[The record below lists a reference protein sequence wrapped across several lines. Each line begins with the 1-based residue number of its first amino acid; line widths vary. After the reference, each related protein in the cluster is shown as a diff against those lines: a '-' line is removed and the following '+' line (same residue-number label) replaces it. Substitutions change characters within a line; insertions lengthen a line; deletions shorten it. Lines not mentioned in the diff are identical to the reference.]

1 MISLYPSAFILYPF
15 FVTPQKTGKVRELYD
30 AGDNIILVAS
40 DRISAFD
47 VILPT
52 PIPDK
57 GRILS
62 TLSVFWFART
72 SHIVDNHLLLHRVAD
87 FPAPWNEI
95 GLQNDWDGRAVLCRR
110 AEVLPVESVV
120 RGYLSGSGWKQ
131 YQQTGE
137 ICGVALP
144 PGLRESDKLPH
155 PIWTPTTKADLGA
168 HDAPISPAQAAEILG
183 EEQATAM
190 RDYSLELYNWIANYA
205 ANKGLILADT
215 KFEFGIADNDLIVV
229 DEMATP
235 DSSRY
240 WDAQTY
246 APGRAQASLDK
257 QFVRDYLESLSWNK
271 TAPGPQLPPEVVAG
285 TRAKYVEAYDRLTG
299 LQWPDRDVRA
309 R

>member
-1 MISLYPSAFILYPF
+1 MQIQPI
-15 FVTPQKTGKVRELYD
+15 KTGKVREIYD
-30 AGDNIILVAS
+30 AGDNIILVAT

-72 SHIVDNHLLLHRVAD
+72 SHIIDNHLLLHRVAD
-87 FPAPWNEI
+87 FPAPWADFGAE
-95 GLQNDWDGRAVLCRR
+95 NDWNNRAMLCRR
-110 AEVLPVESVV
+110 AEVLPVECVV

-137 ICGVALP
+137 VCGVKLP
-144 PGLRESDKLPH
+144 SGLRESDKLPE
-155 PIWTPTTKADLGA
+155 PIFTPTTKADLGD
-168 HDAPISPAQAAEILG
+168 HDAPISWQQTVEILG
-183 EEQATAM
+183 ETRAKQV
-190 RDYSLELYNWIANYA
+190 RDASLELYGWINNYA
-205 ANKGLILADT
+205 ESKGLILADT
-215 KFEFGIADNDLIVV
+215 KFEMGLCDGDLIVV

-240 WDAQTY
+240 WEAATY
-246 APGRAQASLDK
+246 QAGRAQASLDK
-257 QFVRDYLESLSWNK
+257 QFVRDYLETLDWNK
-271 TAPGPQLPPEVVAG
+271 TAPGPQLPTDVVGG
-285 TRAKYVEAYDRLTG
+285 TRAKYIEAYDRLTG
-299 LQWPDRDVRA
+299 LSWPQNDVRA

>member
-1 MISLYPSAFILYPF
+1 MQIQPI
-15 FVTPQKTGKVRELYD
+15 KTGKVREIYD
-30 AGDNIILVAS
+30 AGDNIVLVAT

-72 SHIVDNHLLLHRVAD
+72 SHIIDNHLLLHRVPD
-87 FPAPWNEI
+87 FPAPWAQFGAE
-95 GLQNDWDGRAVLCRR
+95 NDWNNRAMLCRR
-110 AEVLPVESVV
+110 AEVLPVECVV

-137 ICGVALP
+137 VCGVQLP
-144 PGLRESDKLPH
+144 AGLRESDKLPT
-155 PIWTPTTKADLGA
+155 PIFTPTTKADLGD
-168 HDAPISPAQAAEILG
+168 HDTPISWEQTVAILG
-183 EEQATAM
+183 EARAVQV
-190 RDYSLELYNWIANYA
+190 RDVSLELYDWISNFAQS
-205 ANKGLILADT
+205 KGLILADT
-215 KFEFGIADNDLIVV
+215 KFEMGLADGDLIVV

-240 WDAQTY
+240 WEAATY
-246 APGRAQASLDK
+246 ESGRAQQSLDK
-257 QFVRDYLESLSWNK
+257 QFVRDYLETLDWNK
-271 TAPGPQLPPEVVAG
+271 TAPGPALPAAVVAQ
-285 TRAKYVEAYDRLTG
+285 TRAKYIEAYDRLTG
-299 LQWPDRDVRA
+299 LSWPDNDVRA